1 VHGRDTKALPDERG
15 SITDCPDLNAT
26 RRQET
31 PPTLLPS
38 AFLMHGGLL
47 LSVPI
52 AFFLQGIYDLIEV
65 SIWPGKLENRAKQG
79 III

>member
-1 VHGRDTKALPDERG
+1 MSRG
-15 SITDCPDLNAT
+15 FTTTAGKGDVLGT
-26 RRQET
+26 V
-31 PPTLLPS
+31 PS
-38 AFLMHGGLL
+38 AFLMHEGWL